1 LAVSIPT
8 KITVPPDIDMS
19 DPADIREVWSEIQI
33 TIQYINK
40 LIDVLNDHKE
50 TLGLAVYYDES
61 VG

>member
-1 LAVSIPT
+1 
-8 KITVPPDIDMS
+8 MS

-50 TLGLAVYYDES
+50 KLGLAVYYDES

>member
-1 LAVSIPT
+1 
-8 KITVPPDIDMS
+8 MS
-19 DPADIREVWSEIQI
+19 NPADIREVWSEIQI

-40 LIDVLNDHKE
+40 LIDVLNDYKE